1 MASFIVEKSGE
12 LTEVKVVDGADEQL
26 GREVVQAIKATSP
39 WTPGEERGVPV
50 RVQVRLPV
58 QF

>member
-1 MASFIVEKSGE
+1 
-12 LTEVKVVDGADEQL
+12 
-26 GREVVQAIKATSP
+26 VVQAIKATSP